1 MNENMSCILCA
12 SAALWALRTSHSALS
27 ASLWALSLSLSTLSA
42 SLSASILST
51 VACNIQSPTFKQCKC
66 KVHV

>member
-1 MNENMSCILCA
+1 MHPLRLGR
-12 SAALWALRTSHSALS
+12 LWALRTSHSALS

-42 SLSASILST
+42 SILST
-51 VACNIQSPTFKQCKC
+51 VACNIQSPTFKQCKY